1 MKIAYIISDSHCVSP
16 YNGIRMQAKTWADEL
31 ENQGHQVVKVNP
43 WDNQEWQTYD
53 IIHLFSNS
61 HFFEYLHLVPNHNI
75 VFSPIIDSFQ
85 PIWRYKFATHWGFRK
100 LRLSSSNYN
109 IRQASNMIK
118 HWYVR
123 SRFEYRYV
131 NEAYGIPAERITT
144 IPLSYRIEAS
154 EYIQPRERFC
164 LHVSKITDERKNVSR
179 LVDAARKYGFKLVL
193 AGSASPSFDSSLL
206 KKKIDSSPNVEYL
219 GRVSDE
225 KLIELYCS
233 AKVFALPSI
242 NEGVGLVAVEAAACG
257 CDIVITNIGG
267 PQEYYNGLAF
277 TVDPYD
283 IDEIGK
289 SVLKAMQSDDRQPQ
303 LMNHIKAEYSLT
315 NCVRQLSQSYNLIIH

>member
-1 MKIAYIISDSHCVSP
+1 MRIAYIISDIHCVSP

-31 ENQGHQVVKVNP
+31 EKQGHQVVKVNP

-61 HFFEYLHLVPNHNI
+61 HFFKYLHLIPNHNI

-85 PIWRYKFATHWGFRK
+85 PIWKYRLATHWGFRK
-100 LRLSSSNYN
+100 LRLYSSNYN
-109 IRQASNMIK
+109 IRQASGMIK

-131 NEAYGIPAERITT
+131 NEAYGIPAEKITI
-144 IPLSYRIEAS
+144 IPLSYRIEAPVN
-154 EYIQPRERFC
+154 IQSRSPFC
-164 LHVSKITDERKNVSR
+164 LHVSKITDERKNVNR
-179 LVDAARKYGFKLVL
+179 LVDAALMYGFKLVL
-193 AGSASPSFDSSLL
+193 AGSASPSFESSLL
-206 KKKIDSSPNVEYL
+206 KRKIDSSPNIEYL

-225 KLIELYCS
+225 KLMELYCS

-267 PQEYYNGLAF
+267 PKEYYDGLAF
-277 TVDPYD
+277 TVNPYD
-283 IDEIGK
+283 TDKIGK
-289 SVLKAMQSDDRQPQ
+289 AVLEAMQSNDCQPR
-303 LMNHIKAEYSLT
+303 LMKYIQKEYCLS
-315 NCVRQLSQSYNLIIH
+315 NCVKQLVQSYNKIIR